1 MHKTLWRW
9 SYRIAIAALFLA
21 GLAFAATVVALRYWI
36 LPNIGQYR
44 EDIAASI
51 TRAAGQRVAIGA
63 IDANWERLR
72 PHLALRE
79 VQVYDRQGRPAL
91 VLQNVDGTLS
101 WWTLLV
107 GEVRLHSLE
116 ISDPVLSIRRDAE
129 GRFFIAGIELNRPD
143 SDSGFADWLLQQSRI
158 VIRNAVIEWRDEK
171 RQAPALAL
179 SRVNLRLEN
188 SGRRHRL
195 GLQAVP
201 PAELAAPLDIR
212 ADLKGEK
219 VADLAA
225 WEGKIYAKLEH
236 ADIAAWQT
244 WLPFPFELQ
253 HGYGG
258 VQAWLGFKAGGIG
271 EVTADVRLNDVTARF
286 ASDLPPLDLHSLS
299 GRLGWKPLPVGFE
312 FSAQRLSL
320 AAKSGVSLPATDLLV
335 RYVPA
340 QGKKPAAGEIRA
352 NNLYLEPLVK
362 WADALPLSP
371 EVRGNLAEIGPQGSF
386 RDFSVKWS
394 GDWKAPQRYTAK
406 GGFAGLGMKPHGKLP
421 GFSGLSGNL
430 DANEKSGTLA
440 LDSHGVRADFPDLF
454 REPLEMDALTA
465 QVNWK
470 KQEKSNGLDLNL
482 TSLSLANRHL
492 AGTLFGSYKMTGGKP
507 GTIDLTGQF
516 TRGDARQV
524 GRYIPLTIGQAT
536 RDWLNTALLAGK
548 SNDVRLRLK
557 GNLADFPFA
566 DGKRGLFEVAGKV
579 TGGTLE
585 YAPGWPKI
593 ENIVVDL
600 LFRGARMEI
609 TAHQGNT
616 DGMQISKTRAVIPD
630 LLSWDEILEVE
641 GEARGPT
648 GDMLKF
654 IDRSPVSAMIDDFT
668 AGMGASGNGNFKLKL
683 AIPLRRNKDSRVAGS
698 YQFVNN
704 RVSLGADFPALE
716 QVNGRL
722 DFTEA
727 SVAIPRIT
735 ALALGGPVSIS
746 GATQKDGGVRINAQ
760 GRATAAGMLGLADQQ
775 ITRNLSGAADWRGV
789 VSIRKKQA
797 DLLLES
803 SLVGLAVNLPAP
815 FGKKADDPVPLR
827 FEKKMTG
834 ANQDLLQLNYGKA
847 LAAVLSR
854 NHENGKTT
862 IERGAVNLGAAAE
875 LPPQPGVWLSGEL
888 ALLDLDHWRG
898 ILGQPSAKA
907 QLPGLAGLDLT
918 FGALD
923 AFGKRFNDLHISA
936 KMQEGTWQGKIES
949 RELAG
954 SGNWNPEGRG
964 RLQARLGHLAIPD
977 PAPAK
982 LGVPTEA
989 PQEKELPA
997 LDIIA
1002 DSFTAKQKKLGKL
1015 ELMAVQ
1021 EGDDWRIE
1029 KLRISNPDGSLQMD
1043 GLWQGWRRRPM
1054 TNANLHLEAQDVGKL
1069 LARLGY
1075 PEAVKRGTAKLD
1087 GQLSWAGSPH
1097 DINIPS
1103 LAGSLKLEAKN
1114 GQFHKIEPGAGK
1126 LLGLLSLQALPRR
1139 ITLDFRDVFSEG
1151 FAFDSISGTAQINRG
1166 VARTDNLRL
1175 EGPAAQ
1181 VTMKGEANLAA
1192 ETQDLRVRVVPS
1204 LGEGVSMAASL
1215 LGGPVVGMAATVVQ
1229 KLLKDPIGQIAAY
1242 EYSITGTWDNPTVVK
1257 IGGNQTTKQEES
1269 K

>member
-1 MHKTLWRW
+1 MHNTLWRW

-91 VLQNVDGTLS
+91 VLQHVDSTLS
-101 WWTLLV
+101 WWTLLA

-116 ISDPVLSIRRDAE
+116 ISEPVLSIRRDAE
-129 GRFFIAGIELNRPD
+129 GRIFIAGIELNRPG

-158 VIRNAVIEWRDEK
+158 VIRNAVVEWRDEK
-171 RQAPALAL
+171 RQAPALTL

-188 SGRRHRL
+188 SGRQHRL

-225 WEGKIYAKLEH
+225 WEGRVYAKLDH
-236 ADIAAWQT
+236 ADIAAWRT
-244 WLPFPFELQ
+244 WLPLPFELRSG
-253 HGYGG
+253 HGG
-258 VQAWLGFKAGGIG
+258 VQAWLGFGAGKIN
-271 EVTADVRLNDVTARF
+271 ELTADVRLNDVAARLG
-286 ASDLPPLDLHSLS
+286 SDLPELELRALS
-299 GRLGWKPLPVGFE
+299 GRLGWRELKGGYE
-312 FSAQRLSL
+312 FHMQRLSL
-320 AAKSGVSLPATDLLV
+320 AAKSGVNLPATDLLV
-335 RYVPA
+335 RRIRA
-340 QGKKPAAGEIRA
+340 QGKKPEEMEIRA
-352 NNLYLEPLVK
+352 NGLYLEPLVK
-362 WADALPLSP
+362 LADALPLSP

-386 RDFSVKWS
+386 RDFDIKWS
-394 GDWKAPQRYTAK
+394 GDWKEPQNYTAK
-406 GGFAGLGMKPHGKLP
+406 GGFTGLGMKPHGKLP

-440 LDSHGVRADFPDLF
+440 LDSHRVRADFPELF
-454 REPLEMDALTA
+454 REPLELDALTA
-465 QVNWK
+465 QMNWK
-470 KQEKSNGLDLNL
+470 KQENSNGLDINL
-482 TSLSLANRHL
+482 TSLSLANSHL
-492 AGTLFGSYKMTGGKP
+492 AGTLFGSYRMTGGTP

-516 TRGDARQV
+516 TRGDARAV
-524 GRYIPLTIGQAT
+524 GRYIPLTIGLST
-536 RDWLNTALLAGK
+536 RDWLNTALLAGQ

-593 ENIVVDL
+593 ENIAVDL

-616 DGMQISKTRAVIPD
+616 DGMQISKTRAVIAD
-630 LLSWDEILEVE
+630 LFHYDEILEVE

-654 IDRSPVSAMIDDFT
+654 IDHSPVSAMIDDFT
-668 AGMGASGNGNFKLKL
+668 EGMGASGNGNFKLKL
-683 AIPLRRNKDSRVAGS
+683 VIPLRRNKDSRVAGS

-704 RVSLGADFPALE
+704 RVSLGADFPVLE

-722 DFTEA
+722 DFTES

-775 ITRNLSGAADWRGV
+775 ITRNLSGATDWRGM

-797 DLLLES
+797 DMLLES

-827 FEKKMTG
+827 FEKKITG
-834 ANQDLLQLNYGKA
+834 AQQDLLQLNYGKA

-854 NHENGKTT
+854 HHENGKTT
-862 IERGAVNLGAAAE
+862 IERGAVNLGAAAV
-875 LPPQPGVWLSGEL
+875 LPPQPGIWLSGEL
-888 ALLDLDHWRG
+888 ALLDLDHWRS
-898 ILGQPSAKA
+898 ILGQAPAKM
-907 QLPGLAGLDLT
+907 QLPGFAGLNLK
-918 FGALD
+918 FGAVD
-923 AFGKRFNDLHISA
+923 AFGKRFNDLRISA

-954 SGNWNPEGRG
+954 SVNWNSEGRG
-964 RLQARLGHLAIPD
+964 RLQARLGHLTIPD
-977 PAPAK
+977 SAPAK
-982 LGVPTEA
+982 LGVPAEA

-1002 DSFTAKQKKLGKL
+1002 DSFSAKQKKLGKL
-1015 ELMAVQ
+1015 ELLAVQ
-1021 EGDDWRIE
+1021 EGEDWRIE
-1029 KLRISNPDGSLQMD
+1029 KLRIGNPDGSLQMD

-1054 TNANLHLEAQDVGKL
+1054 TNANLHLEAQDLGKL

-1087 GQLSWAGSPH
+1087 GQLSWAGSPQ
-1097 DINIPS
+1097 DIDFPS
-1103 LAGSLKLEAKN
+1103 LAGNLKLEAKN
-1114 GQFHKIEPGAGK
+1114 GQFLKIEPGAGK

-1215 LGGPVVGMAATVVQ
+1215 LGGPVVGVAATIVQ

-1242 EYSITGTWDNPTVVK
+1242 EYNITGTWDNPSVVK
-1257 IGGNQTTKQEES
+1257 IGGNAQ
-1269 K
+1269 